1 MSKELAFTSAWEMRN
16 LIRDKKISPIEI
28 TKIYF
33 ERINRLDSQLNSYLT
48 LNETEALESAARA
61 EKSILSGESLGKLH
75 GIPIAIKDLEM
86 TAGIRTTQG
95 SLIYKNHI
103 PTTDSI
109 VVERLRNAGA
119 IILGKT
125 NASEFGA
132 VGFNDNRL
140 GDHCRNPWNTERT
153 TGASSGGAGAAMAAG
168 LCSLATGGDG
178 GGSIRIPA
186 SYCGL
191 YGLKNTQGRVPQYS
205 GIPGQ
210 HFPNLLS
217 QAGPM
222 SRSVRDSAMML
233 EVLAGYDS
241 RDPSSLREPIPDY
254 IGSLDKDIK
263 GLRLGWSSD
272 FGFANSEPEILETT
286 YKAAKIFEDLGCHLD
301 ESNLKLTDPFFIWW
315 TMYTNL
321 VCSRGLDLLEKNQK
335 KLTWYMEY
343 VLESGKKSNTG
354 EYIKALGERDIMIS
368 KFEDEFTKF
377 DLLLSPTMPTTAF
390 PVDNIPK
397 SIGGK
402 EVYPSPETMSYIY
415 GFHPFTYPIN
425 IIGYPAATV
434 PCGFSKDGMP
444 IGLHIIGKK
453 GDDETVMA
461 ASSAFEKARPWVQ
474 HTPSVS

>member
-16 LIRDKKISPIEI
+16 LIIDKKISPIEI

-48 LNETEALESAARA
+48 LNEKEALESAARA

-103 PTTDSI
+103 PTVDSI

-191 YGLKNTQGRVPQYS
+191 YGLKNTQGRVPKYS

-210 HFPNLLS
+210 HIPNFLS
-217 QAGPM
+217 QQGPM
-222 SRSVRDSAMML
+222 SRSVRDSTMML

-286 YKAAKIFEDLGCHLD
+286 YKAAKVFEDLGCYLD
-301 ESNLKLTDPFFIWW
+301 ESKLKLTDPFFSCYWAMFKAVIKF
-315 TMYTNL
+315 NINQ
-321 VCSRGLDLLEKNQK
+321 LEENQD
-335 KLTWYMEY
+335 KLTWYMKH
-343 VLESGKKSNTG
+343 VLESSRDMTIE

-368 KFEDEFTKF
+368 KFEDEFAKF
-377 DLLLSPTMPTTAF
+377 DLLLSPTMPSTAF
-390 PVDNIPK
+390 PVDNPPK

-402 EVYPSPETMSYIY
+402 DVYPSPETMSYIY
-415 GFHPFTYPIN
+415 GSHPFTYPIN

-453 GDDETVMA
+453 GDDETVIA
-461 ASSAFEKARPWVQ
+461 ASSAFENARPWVQ